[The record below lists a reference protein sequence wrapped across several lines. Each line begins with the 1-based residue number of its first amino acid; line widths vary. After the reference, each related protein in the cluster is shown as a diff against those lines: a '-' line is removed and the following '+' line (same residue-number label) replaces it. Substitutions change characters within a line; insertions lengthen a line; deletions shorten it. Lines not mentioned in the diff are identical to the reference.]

1 LRDHDAIGSVAKRTP
16 ERGTRIVTH
25 FTRRTL
31 KINGIDTVVLEAGS
45 GPPLVFL
52 HGAGTVTGFNF
63 APAWSDRFRVVIP
76 YHPGFGPS
84 ADDPAIDEI
93 HDYVLHYV
101 ELFDTLELRQFRL
114 VGQSMGGYIAAKFAI
129 EHRQRVEKLALVCPI
144 GLPVPPGH
152 ETVNFLAVPPQDLPA
167 LLAHDPQTVIKHLP
181 PGEPSPDFIAERVK
195 EAGTA
200 GRVLGDGKRTFDTK
214 LPRHLHR
221 LTMPTLL
228 IWGKQDRLTPTAQ
241 HQTWAKALPNATV
254 KLFDNAGHL
263 VLDEAPAA
271 AKAIGAF

>member
-1 LRDHDAIGSVAKRTP
+1 VPRWLKRTL
-16 ERGTRIVTH
+16 EQGIEIVTH

-52 HGAGTVTGFNF
+52 HGAGTVTGFDF
-63 APAWSDRFRVVIP
+63 APAWSSRYHVIIP
-76 YHPGFGPS
+76 YHPGFGLS

-93 HDYVLHYV
+93 HDFVLHYV
-101 ELFDTLELRQFRL
+101 ELFDTLELGQFRL
-114 VGQSMGGYIAAKFAI
+114 VGQSMGGFIATKFAV
-129 EHRQRVEKLALVCPI
+129 EHRHRVEKLVLICPI
-144 GLPVPPGH
+144 GIPVPPGQP
-152 ETVNFLAVPPQDLPA
+152 TVNFLAVPPEELPA

-181 PGEPSPDFIAERVK
+181 PGAPSPDFIAERVK
-195 EAGTA
+195 EATTA
-200 GRVLGDGKRTFDTK
+200 GRVLGGGQRTYDEK

-221 LTMPTLL
+221 LTMPTLI
-228 IWGKQDRLTPTAQ
+228 IWGKQDKLTPAAQ
-241 HQTWAKALPNATV
+241 HTTWAKALPNAKV

-271 AKAIGAF
+271 AAAIADF